1 MKNGFLQ
8 QATLLLK
15 RLPGFLRHV
24 LLHPEVHV
32 TAASPNVVRFRNLEA
47 PTRDG
52 TILRLDAYRP
62 KGDSSPRPVILSAHP
77 YGKDNLPER
86 KAGIWKICSQY
97 RMFRMPAP
105 VHFSSFTGWEAP
117 DPVCWVNAGYVVVNL
132 DLRGAGQSDGLW
144 NPLTVQEGE
153 DVYDVIEWIAQQ
165 PWCDGHIGMLGV
177 SYLAISQY
185 QAAALN
191 PPHLKA
197 ICPWEGFS
205 DVYRDFARPGG
216 ILENG
221 FLKLWSSLNA
231 KMSRTEVDL
240 FALFSAHQLDDETYK
255 IRRAALEEIRAPML
269 VCGSFSDHCLHS
281 RGSLEA
287 FRRVGSPQKWLWTH
301 RGGKWSSFYSAE
313 AFSDQLAFFDYFLKG
328 ANNGWAS
335 RPAVRLCTADGEAP
349 GQERIE
355 HLESFPPVD
364 VKPTSYWLTAQGQ
377 LSQQAPGS
385 SATLSWPEA
394 QSNISWTISFAQTV
408 TFSGPM
414 ELMLNLKVDAE
425 DLDLFVAVGK
435 WRNGRRVGYEGS
447 FGFDQDFITHGQLR
461 LSQREIDPE
470 RSAPCAP
477 VLRHQQHLPIKQGEL
492 LQVRIP
498 LLSSSTRFHPGEM
511 LKLQLHRRWFFPRQP
526 VSGQFPASYEQ
537 FNKPCTVTIQTGGQ
551 NSSALICPQRSC

>member
-1 MKNGFLQ
+1 
-8 QATLLLK
+8 
-15 RLPGFLRHV
+15 
-24 LLHPEVHV
+24 
-32 TAASPNVVRFRNLEA
+32 
-47 PTRDG
+47 
-52 TILRLDAYRP
+52 
-62 KGDSSPRPVILSAHP
+62 
-77 YGKDNLPER
+77 
-86 KAGIWKICSQY
+86 
-97 RMFRMPAP
+97 
-105 VHFSSFTGWEAP
+105 
-117 DPVCWVNAGYVVVNL
+117 
-132 DLRGAGQSDGLW
+132 
-144 NPLTVQEGE
+144 
-153 DVYDVIEWIAQQ
+153 
-165 PWCDGHIGMLGV
+165 
-177 SYLAISQY
+177 
-185 QAAALN
+185 
-191 PPHLKA
+191 
-197 ICPWEGFS
+197 
-205 DVYRDFARPGG
+205 
-216 ILENG
+216 
-221 FLKLWSSLNA
+221 
-231 KMSRTEVDL
+231 
-240 FALFSAHQLDDETYK
+240 
-255 IRRAALEEIRAPML
+255 ML

-377 LSQQAPGS
+377 LNQQAPEA

-394 QSNISWTISFAQTV
+394 QSSISWTISFAQTV

-511 LKLQLHRRWFFPRQP
+511 LKLELHRRWFFPRQP

-537 FNKPCTVTIQTGGQ
+537 CNKPCTVNIQSGGQ